1 MPEKKPKQI
10 RQISPWIA
18 HVRKYAIDHNLSYK
32 DATKVAK
39 STYTAQPQVY
49 VKKEKVPKSQQTYK
63 CEYCDYSSL
72 DKSNYNRHMKTKHL
86 DVDKQRIEAVKATT
100 TIKKYT
106 RGLTSKNPEKVKEAE
121 QKIASAEKK
130 KTEIKKVLDDL
141 KTKPE
146 LTEKKKAGRPPKNPS
161 DAKQSTPKPPKAPKQ
176 PKPPKFDKNDIVKMI
191 NKSYYWANDADLNLT
206 VKNINSFKQTANTI
220 EIELKP
226 GFIVDEVEEIHLIK
240 LVYDISDDHF
250 NATFYQK
257 PTDARVTELLEY
269 DELYVS

>member
-1 MPEKKPKQI
+1 MTEKKPKQI

-18 HVRKYAIDHNLSYK
+18 HVRKYAEDNNISYK
-32 DATKVAK
+32 DATKLAK
-39 STYTAQPQVY
+39 ATYTAQTQVY
-49 VKKEKVPKSQQTYK
+49 VKKEKKTKEPQSYK
-63 CEYCDYSSL
+63 CDYCTYSSS
-72 DKSNYNRHMKTKHL
+72 DKSNYNRHMRSKHL
-86 DVDKQRIEAVKATT
+86 DVDKQRIEAVKAVVTV
-100 TIKKYT
+100 KKHT
-106 RGLTSKNPEKVKEAE
+106 RGLKSKNPEKVKEAE

-161 DAKQSTPKPPKAPKQ
+161 DAKQSTPKPPKAPKA
-176 PKPPKFDKNDIVKMI
+176 PKINKNDIVKMI
-191 NKSYYWANDADLNLT
+191 NKSYYWSNDNDLNLT
-206 VKNINSFKQTANTI
+206 VENINSFKQTANTI

-257 PTDARVTELLEY
+257 PTDARVTELIEY